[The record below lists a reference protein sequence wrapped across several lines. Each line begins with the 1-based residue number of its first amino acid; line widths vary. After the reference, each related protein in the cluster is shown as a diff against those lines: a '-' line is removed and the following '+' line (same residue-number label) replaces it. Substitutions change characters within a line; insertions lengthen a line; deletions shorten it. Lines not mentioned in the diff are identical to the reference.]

1 MGFTICEKRQ
11 SVIDEQGHALVIG
24 GPGSGKTTLALLK
37 SKGIL
42 DTLAPG
48 QSILFLSFSRAA
60 VQQIV
65 KRCREIL
72 TKEEIKRIDVRT
84 YHSFCWDILHC
95 HGRLLGGRPL
105 KMMAPS
111 EEGTRRTQFDGDW
124 AAESRRLKDD
134 DGVVCFDLFAAATAE
149 LFEGSTHLRIW
160 MGRLFPLTILDE
172 FQDSDDDQWRFV
184 QQLSAVTQTLFLAD
198 TEQRIF
204 ESSFRPGVRADRL
217 DILKD
222 AIALREV
229 DLRDDNYRSAD
240 SDILAYADCVLSGK
254 GPLPSSEDVKR
265 LPYDYKNQFPATV
278 HSAVTVTLS
287 TLRKRGI
294 DDPTVAVLARSNDL
308 VAEISDSL
316 EVEHVYNGE
325 ALNPIPHDVVWD
337 QELSASA
344 GVAMAAALEF
354 LSLGTPAARITM
366 HAKIE
371 EYFLIKKDFCERYGG
386 RGADAAS
393 KKVAH
398 FGKARAKVTEGKPLT
413 KGSPKTFEAAL
424 AAIPALTGDPV
435 RDWKAVRT
443 AFLAHNDLKAIF
455 QDARMVRLFRASDT
469 LATAFAGRWME
480 RATYEGAARMIRN
493 VLDQEKLIGLERDPK
508 GVSLMTLHKSKGK
521 EFDGVV
527 IVEGVYSSPFF
538 LGHEDPDFAPSR
550 RLLRVGITRARSF
563 VLLVR
568 PRKAKQ
574 LVESI
579 DHGPKRRS

>member
-1 MGFTICEKRQ
+1 MAFTICEKRQ
-11 SVIDEQGHALVIG
+11 SVIDEKGHALVIG

-42 DTLAPG
+42 DSLGPG

-60 VQQIV
+60 VQQIL

-72 TKEEIKRIDVRT
+72 TKEEMKRIDVRT
-84 YHSFCWDILHC
+84 YHSFCWDILHS

-124 AAESRRLKDD
+124 STESKRLKDE
-134 DGVVCFDLFAAATAE
+134 DGMVCFDLFAAATAE
-149 LFEGSTHLRIW
+149 LFEGSTHLRSW
-160 MGRLFPLTILDE
+160 MGRLFPLVILDE

-184 QQLSAVTQTLFLAD
+184 RQLSEVTQTLFLAD

-204 ESSFRPGVRADRL
+204 EGSFRPGVRANRL

-229 DLRDDNYRSAD
+229 DLRDDNYRSGD
-240 SDILAYADCVLSGK
+240 SDILAVADCVLSGK
-254 GPLPSSEDVKR
+254 GPLPKSADVKALR
-265 LPYDYKNQFPATV
+265 YEFRNQFAATV
-278 HSAVTVTLS
+278 HFAVAVTLGA
-287 TLRKRGI
+287 LRKRGI

-308 VAEISDSL
+308 VAEISDIL
-316 EVEHVYNGE
+316 EHSHVYNTIN
-325 ALNPIPHDVVWD
+325 LKPIPHDIVWD

-344 GVAMAAALEF
+344 GVAMASTLEF
-354 LSLGTPAARITM
+354 ISLGTSSAREAM

-371 EYFLIKKDFCERYGG
+371 EYFLIKKDFCQRYGG
-386 RGADAAS
+386 RGAKAAGT
-393 KKVAH
+393 KAGR
-398 FGKARAKVTEGKPLT
+398 FGKARAKVAGGKALT
-413 KGSPKTFEAAL
+413 QGSPKTFEAAL
-424 AAIPALTGDPV
+424 SAIPALTGDPV

-443 AFLAHNDLKAIF
+443 AFLAHDDLKAIF

-469 LATAFAGRWME
+469 LATALAGRWME
-480 RATYEGAARMIRN
+480 RASYEGAARMIRS

-508 GVSLMTLHKSKGK
+508 GVSVMTIHKSKGK

-527 IVEGVYSSPFF
+527 MVEGIHSSHFF
-538 LGHEDPDFAPSR
+538 LGHEAPDFAPSR

-568 PRKAKQ
+568 PRTGRP
-574 LVESI
+574 LVDEV
-579 DHGPKRRS
+579 

>member
-1 MGFTICEKRQ
+1 M
-11 SVIDEQGHALVIG
+11 VIG

-60 VQQIV
+60 VQQIL

-72 TKEEIKRIDVRT
+72 TKEEMKRIDVRT

-111 EEGTRRTQFDGDW
+111 EEGTRRTQFEGDW
-124 AAESRRLKDD
+124 AAESRRLKDE
-134 DGVVCFDLFAAATAE
+134 DGMVCFDLFAAATAE
-149 LFEGSTHLRIW
+149 LFEGSTHLRAW
-160 MGRLFPLTILDE
+160 MGRLFPLIILDE
-172 FQDSDDDQWRFV
+172 FQDSDDDQWRYV

-204 ESSFRPGVRADRL
+204 EGTFRPGVRADRL
-217 DILKD
+217 DVLKD
-222 AIALREV
+222 AIQLREV
-229 DLRDDNYRSAD
+229 DLRDDNYRRAD

-254 GPLPSSEDVKR
+254 GPLPKSEDVKR
-265 LPYDYKNQFPATV
+265 LHYDYKSQFPATV
-278 HSAVTVTLS
+278 HFAVAVTLG

-308 VAEISDSL
+308 VAEISDIL
-316 EVEHVYNGE
+316 ESPHSYNGKD
-325 ALNPIPHDVVWD
+325 LKPIQHDIVWD

-354 LSLGTPAARITM
+354 VSLGTAASREAM

-371 EYFLIKKDFCERYGG
+371 EYFLIKKDFCQRYGG
-386 RGADAAS
+386 RGAKAAGT
-393 KKVAH
+393 KAAR
-398 FGKARAKVTEGKPLT
+398 FGKAKASVAGGKVLT
-413 KGSPKTFEAAL
+413 QGAPKTFEAAL
-424 AAIPALTGDPV
+424 SANPALTGDPV
-435 RDWKAVRT
+435 RDWKAVRL
-443 AFLAHNDLKAIF
+443 AFQAHDDLKAIF

-469 LATAFAGRWME
+469 LATALAGRWME
-480 RATYEGAARMIRN
+480 RATYEGAARMIRS

-508 GVSLMTLHKSKGK
+508 GVSLMTIHKSKGK

-527 IVEGVYSSPFF
+527 MVEGLYSSPFF
-538 LGHEDPDFAPSR
+538 LDHEAPDFAPSR
-550 RLLRVGITRARSF
+550 RLLRVGITRARSL
-563 VLLVR
+563 VVLVR
-568 PRKAKQ
+568 PRKANP
-574 LVESI
+574 LAA
-579 DHGPKRRS
+579 

>member
-1 MGFTICEKRQ
+1 MAFTICEERQ

-37 SKGIL
+37 SKCIL
-42 DTLAPG
+42 DTLPPG

-60 VQQIV
+60 VQQIL

-72 TKEEIKRIDVRT
+72 TKEEMKRIDVRT

-124 AAESRRLKDD
+124 AAESKRLKDE
-134 DGVVCFDLFAAATAE
+134 DGMVCFDLFAAATAE
-149 LFEGSTHLRIW
+149 LFEGSTHLRSW
-160 MGRLFPLTILDE
+160 MGRLFPLVILDE

-184 QQLSAVTQTLFLAD
+184 QQLSEVTQTLFLAD

-204 ESSFRPGVRADRL
+204 EGSFRPGVRADRL
-217 DILKD
+217 DILKN

-229 DLRDDNYRSAD
+229 DLRDDNYRSGD
-240 SDILAYADCVLSGK
+240 SDILAVADCVLSGK
-254 GPLPSSEDVKR
+254 GPLPKSEDVKALR
-265 LPYDYKNQFPATV
+265 YEYRNQFEATV
-278 HSAVTVTLS
+278 HFAVAMTLG

-308 VAEISDSL
+308 VAEISDIL
-316 EVEHVYNGE
+316 EFPHSYNGHD
-325 ALNPIPHDVVWD
+325 LKPIPHDIVWD

-344 GVAMAAALEF
+344 GVAMASALEF
-354 LSLGTPAARITM
+354 VSLGTSSAREAM

-371 EYFLIKKDFCERYGG
+371 EYFLIKKDFCQRYGG
-386 RGADAAS
+386 RGAKAAGT
-393 KKVAH
+393 KADR
-398 FGKARAKVTEGKPLT
+398 FGKARGKVADGKALT

-424 AAIPALTGDPV
+424 SAIPALTGDPV

-443 AFLAHNDLKAIF
+443 SFQAHNDLKAIF

-469 LATAFAGRWME
+469 LATALAGRWME
-480 RATYEGAARMIRN
+480 RGTYEGASRMIRS
-493 VLDQEKLIGLERDPK
+493 VLDQERLIGLERDPR
-508 GVSLMTLHKSKGK
+508 GVSVMTMHKSKGK

-538 LGHEDPDFAPSR
+538 LEHEAPDYAPSR

-568 PRKAKQ
+568 PRKSKP
-574 LVESI
+574 LVES
-579 DHGPKRRS
+579 

>member
-1 MGFTICEKRQ
+1 MAFAICEKRQ

-42 DTLAPG
+42 DTLVPG

-60 VQQIV
+60 VQQIL

-72 TKEEIKRIDVRT
+72 SKEEMKRIDVRT
-84 YHSFCWDILHC
+84 YHSFCWGILHC

-111 EEGTRRTQFDGDW
+111 EEGTRRTQFEGDW
-124 AAESRRLKDD
+124 AAESRRLKDE
-134 DGVVCFDLFAAATAE
+134 DGVVSFDLFAAATAE
-149 LFEGSTHLRIW
+149 LFERSAHLRAW
-160 MGRLFPLTILDE
+160 MGRLYPLIILDE
-172 FQDSDDDQWRFV
+172 FQDSDDDQWRFI
-184 QQLSAVTQTLFLAD
+184 QQLGAVTQTLFLAD

-204 ESSFRPGVRADRL
+204 EGTFRPGVRADRL
-217 DILKD
+217 DLLKD
-222 AIALREV
+222 ALELREV

-254 GPLPSSEDVKR
+254 GPLPKSEDVKR
-265 LPYDYKNQFPATV
+265 LHYNYKSQLPAAV
-278 HSAVTVTLS
+278 HFAVARTLG

-308 VAEISDSL
+308 VAEISDIL
-316 EVEHVYNGE
+316 EGPHSFNGKE
-325 ALNPIPHDVVWD
+325 LKPIGHDIVWD

-354 LSLGTPAARITM
+354 VSLGTAASREAM

-371 EYFLIKKDFCERYGG
+371 EYFLIKKDFCQRYGG
-386 RGADAAS
+386 RGANAAGTKAARYGKS
-393 KKVAH
+393 RARVAD
-398 FGKARAKVTEGKPLT
+398 GKALT
-413 KGSPKTFEAAL
+413 QGSPRAFEAAL
-424 AAIPALTGDPV
+424 SANPALTGNPV
-435 RDWKAVRT
+435 RDWKAVRL
-443 AFLAHNDLKAIF
+443 AFQAHDDLKGIF

-469 LATAFAGRWME
+469 LATTLAGRWME
-480 RATYEGAARMIRN
+480 RANYEGAARMIRS

-508 GVSLMTLHKSKGK
+508 GVSLMTMHKSKGK

-527 IVEGVYSSPFF
+527 MVEGLYSSPFF
-538 LGHEDPDFAPSR
+538 LNHEAPDFAPSR

-563 VLLVR
+563 VVLVR
-568 PRKAKQ
+568 PRTAIP
-574 LVESI
+574 LAA
-579 DHGPKRRS
+579 

>member
-1 MGFTICEKRQ
+1 MMAFTICEKRQ

-42 DTLAPG
+42 DSLAPG

-60 VQQIV
+60 VQQIL

-72 TKEEIKRIDVRT
+72 TKEEMRRIDVRT

-111 EEGTRRTQFDGDW
+111 EEGTRRTQFEGDW
-124 AAESRRLKDD
+124 TTESKRLKDE
-134 DGVVCFDLFAAATAE
+134 DGIVCFDLFAAATAE
-149 LFEGSTHLRIW
+149 LFEGSSHLRTW
-160 MGRLFPLTILDE
+160 MGRLFPLVILDE

-204 ESSFRPGVRADRL
+204 EGSFRPGVRADRL
-217 DILKD
+217 DILKS
-222 AIALREV
+222 AIVLREV

-240 SDILAYADCVLSGK
+240 SDILTFADCVLSGK
-254 GPLPSSEDVKR
+254 GPLPNTEDVQR
-265 LPYDYKNQFPATV
+265 LLYDYKNQFPATV
-278 HSAVTVTLS
+278 HFAVAVTLH

-308 VAEISDSL
+308 VAQISDIL
-316 EVEHVYNGE
+316 EVPHSYNGKD
-325 ALNPIPHDVVWD
+325 LKPIPHDIVWD

-344 GVAMAAALEF
+344 GVAIASALEF
-354 LSLGTPAARITM
+354 VSLGTPVAREAM

-371 EYFLIKKDFCERYGG
+371 EYFLIKKDFCQRYGG
-386 RGADAAS
+386 RGAQSAGTKAAR
-393 KKVAH
+393 
-398 FGKARAKVTEGKPLT
+398 FGKAKAKVAEGKGLT
-413 KGSPKTFEAAL
+413 QGSPKTFETAL
-424 AAIPALTGDPV
+424 SAIPALTGDPV
-435 RDWKAVRT
+435 RDWKAVRA
-443 AFLAHNDLKAIF
+443 AFQAHDDLKAIF

-469 LATAFAGRWME
+469 LATALAGRWME
-480 RATYEGAARMIRN
+480 RATYEGAARMIRS
-493 VLDQEKLIGLERDPK
+493 VLDQEKLIGLELDPK

-527 IVEGVYSSPFF
+527 MIEGMYSSPF
-538 LGHEDPDFAPSR
+538 LLNREAPDFAPSR

-568 PRKAKQ
+568 PRTASP
-574 LVESI
+574 LI
-579 DHGPKRRS
+579 D

>member
-1 MGFTICEKRQ
+1 MVFTICAKRQ
-11 SVIDEQGHALVIG
+11 SVIDEQGHALVVG

-37 SKGIL
+37 SKRIL
-42 DTLAPG
+42 DALAPG

-60 VQQIV
+60 VQQILR
-65 KRCREIL
+65 RCREIL
-72 TKEEIKRIDVRT
+72 TKEEMKRIDVRT

-124 AAESRRLKDD
+124 AAESRRLKEE
-134 DGVVCFDLFAAATAE
+134 DGMVCFDLFASATAE
-149 LFEGSTHLRIW
+149 LFEGSIHLRSW
-160 MGRLFPLTILDE
+160 MGRLFPLVILDE

-204 ESSFRPGVRADRL
+204 EGTFRPGVRADRL

-222 AIALREV
+222 SIELSEF

-254 GPLPSSEDVKR
+254 GPLPKSEDVKR
-265 LPYDYKNQFPATV
+265 IPYDYKNQFAASV
-278 HSAVTVTLS
+278 HFAVAVTLH

-294 DDPTVAVLARSNDL
+294 HDPTLAVLARSNDL
-308 VAEISDSL
+308 VAEISDIL
-316 EVEHVYNGE
+316 EVPHVYNGRN
-325 ALNPIPHDVVWD
+325 LNPIPHDIVWD

-354 LSLGTPAARITM
+354 VSLDTPAAREAM

-371 EYFLIKKDFCERYGG
+371 EYFLIKKDYCERYSG
-386 RGADAAS
+386 RGAKAAGT
-393 KKVAH
+393 KATR
-398 FGKARAKVTEGKPLT
+398 FGKAKANVAEDKALT
-413 KGSPKTFEAAL
+413 QGSPQTLERAL
-424 AAIPALTGDPV
+424 SVIPALTGDPV
-435 RDWKAVRT
+435 RDWKVVRS
-443 AFLAHNDLKAIF
+443 AFQAHDDLKAIF
-455 QDARMVRLFRASDT
+455 QDARMVRLFRASDA
-469 LATAFAGRWME
+469 LATALAGRWME
-480 RATYEGAARMIRN
+480 RATYEGAARMIRS
-493 VLDQEKLIGLERDPK
+493 VLDQERLIGFERDPK
-508 GVSLMTLHKSKGK
+508 GVSLMTMHKSKGK

-527 IVEGVYSSPFF
+527 LAEGVYSSPFF
-538 LGHEDPDFAPSR
+538 LGHEAPGFAPSR

-568 PRKAKQ
+568 PRKAQ
-574 LVESI
+574 PLVE
-579 DHGPKRRS
+579 G

>member
-1 MGFTICEKRQ
+1 MAFTICEKRQ

-37 SKGIL
+37 SKVIL

-60 VQQIV
+60 VQQIL

-72 TKEEIKRIDVRT
+72 TKEEMKRIDVRT

-124 AAESRRLKDD
+124 AAESKRLKDE
-134 DGVVCFDLFAAATAE
+134 DGLICFDLFAAATAE
-149 LFEGSTHLRIW
+149 LFEGSTHLRSW
-160 MGRLFPLTILDE
+160 MGRLFPLVILDE

-184 QQLSAVTQTLFLAD
+184 QQLSAATQTLFLAD

-204 ESSFRPGVRADRL
+204 EGSFRPGVRADRL
-217 DILKD
+217 DILKS
-222 AIALREV
+222 AIELREV
-229 DLRDDNYRSAD
+229 DLRDDNYRSGD
-240 SDILAYADCVLSGK
+240 SDILAVADCVLSGK
-254 GPLPSSEDVKR
+254 GPLPKSEDVKALR
-265 LPYDYKNQFPATV
+265 YEYRTQFAATV
-278 HSAVTVTLS
+278 HFAVAMTLG

-308 VAEISDSL
+308 VAEISDLL
-316 EVEHVYNGE
+316 EVPHSYKVHD
-325 ALNPIPHDVVWD
+325 LKPIPHDIVWD

-344 GVAMAAALEF
+344 GVAMASALEF
-354 LSLGTPAARITM
+354 VSLGTASARQAM

-371 EYFLIKKDFCERYGG
+371 EYFLIKKDFCQRYGG
-386 RGADAAS
+386 RGEKAAGT
-393 KKVAH
+393 KAARFGTARARVAG
-398 FGKARAKVTEGKPLT
+398 GKALT
-413 KGSPKTFEAAL
+413 QGSPKTFEAAL
-424 AAIPALTGDPV
+424 SAIPALTGDPV
-435 RDWKAVRT
+435 RDWKAVRA
-443 AFLAHNDLKAIF
+443 AFQAHDDLKAIF

-469 LATAFAGRWME
+469 LATALAGRWME
-480 RATYEGAARMIRN
+480 RATYEGAARMIRS

-527 IVEGVYSSPFF
+527 IIEGMYSSPF
-538 LGHEDPDFAPSR
+538 LLKREAPDFSPSR
-550 RLLRVGITRARSF
+550 RLLRVGITRAKSF

-568 PRKAKQ
+568 PGTAST
-574 LVESI
+574 LI
-579 DHGPKRRS
+579 D

>member
-1 MGFTICEKRQ
+1 MAFTICEKRQ

-37 SKGIL
+37 CKGIL

-60 VQQIV
+60 VQQIL

-72 TKEEIKRIDVRT
+72 TKDEMKCIDVRT
-84 YHSFCWDILHC
+84 YHSFCWDILRC

-111 EEGTRRTQFDGDW
+111 EEGTRRTQFGGDW
-124 AAESRRLKDD
+124 AAESRRLKDE
-134 DGVVCFDLFAAATAE
+134 DGMVCFDLFATATAE
-149 LFEGSTHLRIW
+149 LFECSMHLRSW
-160 MGRLFPLTILDE
+160 MGRLFPLVILDE

-204 ESSFRPGVRADRL
+204 EGTFRPGVRADRL
-217 DILKD
+217 DILKE
-222 AIALREV
+222 AIDLREV

-240 SDILAYADCVLSGK
+240 SDILAVADCVLSGE
-254 GPLPSSEDVKR
+254 GPLPKSEDVKR

-278 HSAVTVTLS
+278 HFAVAVTLG

-308 VAEISDSL
+308 VAEISDIL
-316 EVEHVYNGE
+316 ETQHSYNGKE
-325 ALNPIPHDVVWD
+325 LKAIPHDIVWD

-354 LSLGTPAARITM
+354 LSLGTGASREAM

-371 EYFLIKKDFCERYGG
+371 EYFLIKKDFCQRYGG
-386 RGADAAS
+386 RGAKAAGT
-393 KKVAH
+393 KAAR
-398 FGKARAKVTEGKPLT
+398 FGKSKARVADGKELT
-413 KGSPKTFEAAL
+413 QGSPKTFETAL
-424 AAIPALTGDPV
+424 SANSALTGDPV
-435 RDWKAVRT
+435 RDWKAVRA
-443 AFLAHNDLKAIF
+443 AFQAHDDLKAIF
-455 QDARMVRLFRASDT
+455 QDARMVRLFRASDA
-469 LATAFAGRWME
+469 LATALAARWMD
-480 RATYEGAARMIRN
+480 RVTYEGAARIIRT
-493 VLDQEKLIGLERDPK
+493 VLEQERLIGFERDPK
-508 GVSLMTLHKSKGK
+508 GVSLMTMHKSKGK

-527 IVEGVYSSPFF
+527 MVEGVYSSPFF
-538 LGHEDPDFAPSR
+538 LGHEEPDFAPSR

-568 PRKAKQ
+568 PRKAKP
-574 LVESI
+574 LVEA
-579 DHGPKRRS
+579 

>member
-1 MGFTICEKRQ
+1 MAFTICEKRQ

-42 DTLAPG
+42 DSLAKG
-48 QSILFLSFSRAA
+48 QSIIFLSFSRAA
-60 VQQIV
+60 VQQIL

-72 TKEEIKRIDVRT
+72 NKEEMKRIDVRT

-111 EEGTRRTQFDGDW
+111 EEGIRRTQFDGDW
-124 AAESRRLKDD
+124 TTESKRLKDE
-134 DGVVCFDLFAAATAE
+134 DGIICFDLFAAATAE
-149 LFEGSTHLRIW
+149 LFEGSSHLRIW
-160 MGRLFPLTILDE
+160 MGRLFPLVILDE

-204 ESSFRPGVRADRL
+204 EGSFRPGVRADRL
-217 DILKD
+217 DILKS
-222 AIALREV
+222 AIVLREV

-240 SDILAYADCVLSGK
+240 SDILAFADCVLSGK
-254 GPLPSSEDVKR
+254 GPLPNTKDVKR
-265 LPYDYKNQFPATV
+265 LSYDYKNQFSATV
-278 HSAVTVTLS
+278 HFAVAVTLH
-287 TLRKRGI
+287 TLRKCGI

-308 VAEISDSL
+308 VAEISDIL
-316 EVEHVYNGE
+316 EVPHSYNGKD
-325 ALNPIPHDVVWD
+325 LKPIPHDIVWD

-344 GVAMAAALEF
+344 GVAIASALEF
-354 LSLGTPAARITM
+354 VSLDTPVAREAM

-371 EYFLIKKDFCERYGG
+371 EYFLIKKDFCQRYGG
-386 RGADAAS
+386 RGAQTAGTKAAR
-393 KKVAH
+393 
-398 FGKARAKVTEGKPLT
+398 FGKAKAKVAEGKDLT
-413 KGSPKTFEAAL
+413 QGSPKTFETAL
-424 AAIPALTGDPV
+424 SAIPALTGDPV
-435 RDWKAVRT
+435 RDWKTVRA
-443 AFLAHNDLKAIF
+443 AFRAHDDLKAIF

-469 LATAFAGRWME
+469 LATALAGRWME
-480 RATYEGAARMIRN
+480 RATYEGAARMIRS

-527 IVEGVYSSPFF
+527 MIEGMYSSPF
-538 LGHEDPDFAPSR
+538 LLEREAPDFAPSR

-568 PRKAKQ
+568 PRTASP
-574 LVESI
+574 LI
-579 DHGPKRRS
+579 D

>member
-1 MGFTICEKRQ
+1 MVFTICKKRQ
-11 SVIDEQGHALVIG
+11 SVIVEQGHALVIG

-42 DTLAPG
+42 DSLGPG

-60 VQQIV
+60 VQQIL

-72 TKEEIKRIDVRT
+72 TKEEMKRIDVRT

-95 HGRLLGGRPL
+95 HRRLLGGRPL
-105 KMMAPS
+105 RMMAPS

-124 AAESRRLKDD
+124 VAESRRLKDEE
-134 DGVVCFDLFAAATAE
+134 GMVCFDLFAAATAE
-149 LFEGSTHLRIW
+149 LLEGSTHLRSW
-160 MGRLFPLTILDE
+160 MGRLFPLVILDE

-184 QQLSAVTQTLFLAD
+184 RQLSAVTQTLFLAD

-204 ESSFRPGVRADRL
+204 EGSFRPGVRADRL
-217 DILKD
+217 DILKS
-222 AIALREV
+222 AIVLREV

-240 SDILAYADCVLSGK
+240 SEILAFADCVLSGK
-254 GPLPSSEDVKR
+254 GPLPNTEDVKR

-278 HSAVTVTLS
+278 HFAVAVTLH

-294 DDPTVAVLARSNDL
+294 DDPTVAILARSNDL
-308 VAEISDSL
+308 VAEISDIL
-316 EVEHVYNGE
+316 EVPHSYIGKE
-325 ALNPIPHDVVWD
+325 LKPIPHDIVWD

-354 LSLGTPAARITM
+354 VSLDTPAAREAM

-371 EYFLIKKDFCERYGG
+371 EYFLIKKDFCQRYGG
-386 RGADAAS
+386 RGAQTAGTKATR
-393 KKVAH
+393 
-398 FGKARAKVTEGKPLT
+398 FGKAKAKVTEGKDLT
-413 KGSPKTFEAAL
+413 QGSPKTFEIAL
-424 AAIPALTGDPV
+424 SAIPDLTGDPV
-435 RDWKAVRT
+435 RDWKGVRA
-443 AFLAHNDLKAIF
+443 AFQAHDDLKAIS

-469 LATAFAGRWME
+469 LATALAGRWME
-480 RATYEGAARMIRN
+480 RATYEGAARIIRS

-527 IVEGVYSSPFF
+527 MIEGMYSGPF
-538 LGHEDPDFAPSR
+538 LLKREAPDFAPSR

-568 PRKAKQ
+568 PRTARP
-574 LVESI
+574 LI
-579 DHGPKRRS
+579 D

>member
-1 MGFTICEKRQ
+1 MMAFTICEKRQ

-42 DTLAPG
+42 DSLAKG

-60 VQQIV
+60 VQQIL

-72 TKEEIKRIDVRT
+72 SKEEMKRIDVRT

-124 AAESRRLKDD
+124 TTESKRLKDE
-134 DGVVCFDLFAAATAE
+134 DGIICFDLFAAATAE
-149 LFEGSTHLRIW
+149 LFEGSSHLRTW
-160 MGRLFPLTILDE
+160 MGRLFPLVILDE

-204 ESSFRPGVRADRL
+204 EGSFRPGVRADRL
-217 DILKD
+217 DILKS
-222 AIALREV
+222 AIVLREV

-240 SDILAYADCVLSGK
+240 SDILAFADCVLSGR
-254 GPLPSSEDVKR
+254 GPLPNSEDVKR
-265 LPYDYKNQFPATV
+265 LPYNYKNQFSATV
-278 HSAVTVTLS
+278 HFAVAVTLH

-308 VAEISDSL
+308 VAEISDIL
-316 EVEHVYNGE
+316 EVPHSYNGKD
-325 ALNPIPHDVVWD
+325 LKPIPHDIAWD

-344 GVAMAAALEF
+344 GVAIASALEF
-354 LSLGTPAARITM
+354 VSLETPDAREAM

-371 EYFLIKKDFCERYGG
+371 EYFLIKKDFCQRYGG
-386 RGADAAS
+386 RGAQTAGTKAAR
-393 KKVAH
+393 
-398 FGKARAKVTEGKPLT
+398 FGKAKAKVAKGKDLT
-413 KGSPKTFEAAL
+413 QGSPKTLEIAL
-424 AAIPALTGDPV
+424 SAIPALTGDPV
-435 RDWKAVRT
+435 RDWKAVRA
-443 AFLAHNDLKAIF
+443 AFHAHDDLEAIF

-469 LATAFAGRWME
+469 LATALAGRWME
-480 RATYEGAARMIRN
+480 RATYKGAARMIRS

-527 IVEGVYSSPFF
+527 MIEGMYSSPF
-538 LGHEDPDFAPSR
+538 LLKREAPDFAPSR

-563 VLLVR
+563 VLLVC
-568 PRKAKQ
+568 PRTATP
-574 LVESI
+574 LI
-579 DHGPKRRS
+579 D

>member
-1 MGFTICEKRQ
+1 MAFTICEKRQ
-11 SVIDEQGHALVIG
+11 PVIDEQGHALVIG

-37 SKGIL
+37 SEGIL

-60 VQQIV
+60 VQQIL

-124 AAESRRLKDD
+124 AAESRRLKKE
-134 DGVVCFDLFAAATAE
+134 DGIVCFDLFATATAE
-149 LFEGSTHLRIW
+149 LFEGSTHLRTW
-160 MGRLFPLTILDE
+160 MGRLFPLIILDE

-184 QQLSAVTQTLFLAD
+184 QQLSAATQTLFLAD
-198 TEQRIF
+198 AEQRIF
-204 ESSFRPGVRADRL
+204 EGSFRPGVRADRL
-217 DILKD
+217 DSLKD
-222 AIALREV
+222 SIDLREV

-240 SDILAYADCVLSGK
+240 SDILAVADCVLSGK
-254 GPLPSSEDVKR
+254 GPLPKSENVKR
-265 LPYDYKNQFPATV
+265 LPYDYKNQFPATIHFAV
-278 HSAVTVTLS
+278 AVTLG

-294 DDPTVAVLARSNDL
+294 EAPTVAVLTRSNDL

-316 EVEHVYNGE
+316 EVPHVYSGKN
-325 ALNPIPHDVVWD
+325 LNPIPYDVVWD

-354 LSLGTPAARITM
+354 VSLGTPAVQEAM

-386 RGADAAS
+386 HGAATAGTKAAR
-393 KKVAH
+393 
-398 FGKARAKVTEGKPLT
+398 FGKAKEKVAAGKPLT
-413 KGSPKTFEAAL
+413 KGSPQTFEGAL

-443 AFLAHNDLKAIF
+443 AFQAHNDLKAIF

-469 LATAFAGRWME
+469 LATALGGRWME
-480 RATYEGAARMIRN
+480 RASYEGAARMIRR
-493 VLDQEKLIGLERDPK
+493 VLDQEKLSGLERDPK

-527 IVEGVYSSPFF
+527 MVEGVYSSPF
-538 LGHEDPDFAPSR
+538 LIGHEEPDFAPSR
-550 RLLRVGITRARSF
+550 RLLRVGITRARNF

-574 LVESI
+574 LVE
-579 DHGPKRRS
+579 G

>member
-1 MGFTICEKRQ
+1 MAFTICEKRQ

-37 SKGIL
+37 SKGIM
-42 DTLAPG
+42 DTLVPG
-48 QSILFLSFSRAA
+48 QSVLFLSFSRAA
-60 VQQIV
+60 VQQIL

-124 AAESRRLKDD
+124 AAESRRLKDE
-134 DGVVCFDLFAAATAE
+134 DGMVCFDLFAAATAE
-149 LFEGSTHLRIW
+149 LFERSSHVRSW
-160 MGRLFPLTILDE
+160 MGRLFPLVILDE

-184 QQLSAVTQTLFLAD
+184 QQLSTVTQTLFLAD

-204 ESSFRPGVRADRL
+204 EGTFRPGVRADRL
-217 DILKD
+217 EILKD
-222 AIALREV
+222 AIDLREV

-254 GPLPSSEDVKR
+254 GPLPKTEDVKR
-265 LPYDYKNQFPATV
+265 LPYDYKNQLPATV
-278 HSAVTVTLS
+278 HFAVAVALH

-308 VAEISDSL
+308 VAEISDIL
-316 EVEHVYNGE
+316 EVPHSYNGHD
-325 ALNPIPHDVVWD
+325 LKPIPHDIVWD

-344 GVAMAAALEF
+344 GVAIASALEF
-354 LSLGTPAARITM
+354 VSLDTPAARETM

-371 EYFLIKKDFCERYGG
+371 EYFLIKKDFCQRYGG
-386 RGADAAS
+386 RGAQTAGTKAVRFGKS
-393 KKVAH
+393 KAKVA
-398 FGKARAKVTEGKPLT
+398 EGKGLT
-413 KGSPKTFEAAL
+413 QGSPKTFETAL
-424 AAIPALTGDPV
+424 SAISALTGDPV
-435 RDWKAVRT
+435 RDWKAVRA
-443 AFLAHNDLKAIF
+443 AFQAHDDLKAIF

-469 LATAFAGRWME
+469 LATALAGRWME
-480 RATYEGAARMIRN
+480 RATYEGAARMIRS
-493 VLDQEKLIGLERDPK
+493 VLDQEKLISLERDPK

-527 IVEGVYSSPFF
+527 MVEGVYSSPFL
-538 LGHEDPDFAPSR
+538 LGHEAPDFAPSR

-568 PRKAKQ
+568 PRRGSP
-574 LVESI
+574 LI
-579 DHGPKRRS
+579 D

>member
-1 MGFTICEKRQ
+1 MAFTICEKRQ

-42 DTLAPG
+42 DTLEPG

-60 VQQIV
+60 VQQIL

-72 TKEEIKRIDVRT
+72 TKEEMKRIDVRT

-124 AAESRRLKDD
+124 AAESRRLKDE
-134 DGVVCFDLFAAATAE
+134 DGMVCFDLFAAATAE
-149 LFEGSTHLRIW
+149 LFEGSTHLRSW
-160 MGRLFPLTILDE
+160 MGRLFPLVILDE

-184 QQLSAVTQTLFLAD
+184 QQLSTVTQTLFLAD

-204 ESSFRPGVRADRL
+204 EGTFRPGIRADRL
-217 DILKD
+217 EILKD
-222 AIALREV
+222 AIDLSEV
-229 DLRDDNYRSAD
+229 DLRDDNYRSAE

-254 GPLPSSEDVKR
+254 GPLPKSEDVKR

-278 HSAVTVTLS
+278 HFAVAVTLH

-308 VAEISDSL
+308 VAEVSDIL
-316 EVEHVYNGE
+316 EVPHCYNRHD
-325 ALNPIPHDVVWD
+325 LKPIPHDIVWD

-344 GVAMAAALEF
+344 GVAIASALEF
-354 LSLGTPAARITM
+354 VSLDTPAARVAM

-371 EYFLIKKDFCERYGG
+371 EYFLIKKDFCQRYGG
-386 RGADAAS
+386 RGAQTAGTKA
-393 KKVAH
+393 VR
-398 FGKARAKVTEGKPLT
+398 FGKAKAKVAEGKGLT
-413 KGSPKTFEAAL
+413 QGSPKTFETAIS
-424 AAIPALTGDPV
+424 AIPALTGDPV
-435 RDWKAVRT
+435 RDWKAVRA
-443 AFLAHNDLKAIF
+443 AFQAHDDLKAIF

-469 LATAFAGRWME
+469 LATALAGRWME
-480 RATYEGAARMIRN
+480 RATYEGAARMIRS

-508 GVSLMTLHKSKGK
+508 GVSLMSLHKSKGK

-527 IVEGVYSSPFF
+527 MVEGVYSSPFL
-538 LGHEDPDFAPSR
+538 LGHEAPDFAPSR

-568 PRKAKQ
+568 PRRGSS
-574 LVESI
+574 LI
-579 DHGPKRRS
+579 D

>member
-1 MGFTICEKRQ
+1 MAFRICAKRQ
-11 SVIDEQGHALVIG
+11 SVIEEQGHTLVIG

-60 VQQIV
+60 VQQIL

-72 TKEEIKRIDVRT
+72 TKQEMKRIDVRT

-105 KMMAPS
+105 KMMTPS
-111 EEGTRRTQFDGDW
+111 EEGTRRTQFEGNW
-124 AAESRRLKDD
+124 AAESRRLMAEERM
-134 DGVVCFDLFAAATAE
+134 VCFDLFAAATAE
-149 LFEGSTHLRIW
+149 LFEGSTHLRAW
-160 MGRLFPLTILDE
+160 MGRLFPLIILDE

-204 ESSFRPGVRADRL
+204 EGTFRPGVRADRL

-222 AIALREV
+222 AIELREV

-254 GPLPSSEDVKR
+254 GPLPKSEDVKR
-265 LPYDYKNQFPATV
+265 LHYDYKSQFAATV
-278 HSAVTVTLS
+278 HFAVAVTLG
-287 TLRKRGI
+287 TLRKRGF

-308 VAEISDSL
+308 VAEISDIL
-316 EVEHVYNGE
+316 ESPHSYNGKG
-325 ALNPIPHDVVWD
+325 LLPIQHDIVWD

-344 GVAMAAALEF
+344 GVAIAAALEF
-354 LSLGTPAARITM
+354 VSLGTAASREAM

-371 EYFLIKKDFCERYGG
+371 EYFLIKKDFCQRYGG
-386 RGADAAS
+386 RGAKTAGTKATRFGQAKTS
-393 KKVAH
+393 VAV
-398 FGKARAKVTEGKPLT
+398 GKSLT
-413 KGSPKTFEAAL
+413 QGSPKSFEAAL
-424 AAIPALTGDPV
+424 SANPTLTGDPV
-435 RDWKAVRT
+435 RDWKAVRL
-443 AFLAHNDLKAIF
+443 AFQAHDDLKAIF

-469 LATAFAGRWME
+469 LATVLAGRWME
-480 RATYEGAARMIRN
+480 RANYGGAARMIRS

-508 GVSLMTLHKSKGK
+508 GVSLMTIHKSKGK

-527 IVEGVYSSPFF
+527 MVEGLYSSPFF
-538 LGHEDPDFAPSR
+538 LDHEAPDFAPSR

-563 VLLVR
+563 VVLVR
-568 PRKAKQ
+568 PQKAHP
-574 LVESI
+574 LAT
-579 DHGPKRRS
+579 

>member
-1 MGFTICEKRQ
+1 MAFTICEKRQ

-42 DTLAPG
+42 DSLGPG

-60 VQQIV
+60 VQQIL

-72 TKEEIKRIDVRT
+72 TKEEMKRIDVRT

-105 KMMAPS
+105 KMMALS
-111 EEGTRRTQFDGDW
+111 EEGRRRTQFDGDW
-124 AAESRRLKDD
+124 AAESKRLKDD
-134 DGVVCFDLFAAATAE
+134 DGIVCFDLFAAATAE
-149 LFEGSTHLRIW
+149 LFEGSSHLRSW
-160 MGRLFPLTILDE
+160 MGRLFPLIILDE

-184 QQLSAVTQTLFLAD
+184 QQLSEVTQTLFLAD

-204 ESSFRPGVRADRL
+204 EGSFRPGVRANRL

-222 AIALREV
+222 AVTLREV
-229 DLRDDNYRSAD
+229 DLRDDNYRSGD
-240 SDILAYADCVLSGK
+240 SDILAVADCVLSGK
-254 GPLPSSEDVKR
+254 GPLPKSEDVKALR
-265 LPYDYKNQFPATV
+265 YEYRNQFAATV
-278 HSAVTVTLS
+278 HFAVAVTLG

-308 VAEISDSL
+308 VAEISDVL
-316 EVEHVYNGE
+316 EVPHSYNGKD
-325 ALNPIPHDVVWD
+325 LKPIPHDIVWD

-344 GVAMAAALEF
+344 GVAMASALEF
-354 LSLGTPAARITM
+354 VSLGTSSAREAM
-366 HAKIE
+366 HVKIE
-371 EYFLIKKDFCERYGG
+371 EYFLIKKDFCQRYGG
-386 RGADAAS
+386 RGAKAAGT
-393 KKVAH
+393 KAARFCKAKAKVAG
-398 FGKARAKVTEGKPLT
+398 GKALT
-413 KGSPKTFEAAL
+413 KGSPKSFEAAL
-424 AAIPALTGDPV
+424 SAVPALTGDPV

-443 AFLAHNDLKAIF
+443 AFQAHDDLKAIF

-469 LATAFAGRWME
+469 LATALAGRWME
-480 RATYEGAARMIRN
+480 RTTYEGAARMLRN
-493 VLDQEKLIGLERDPK
+493 VLDQERLIGLERDPK
-508 GVSLMTLHKSKGK
+508 GVSVMTLHKSKGK

-527 IVEGVYSSPFF
+527 MVEGIHSSHFF
-538 LGHEDPDFAPSR
+538 LGHEAPDFAPSR

-568 PRKAKQ
+568 PRKAKP
-574 LVESI
+574 LVDES
-579 DHGPKRRS
+579 

>member
-1 MGFTICEKRQ
+1 MAFTICEKRQ

-60 VQQIV
+60 VQQIL

-72 TKEEIKRIDVRT
+72 TKEEMKRIDVRT
-84 YHSFCWDILHC
+84 YHSFCWDILHS

-105 KMMAPS
+105 RMMAPS

-124 AAESRRLKDD
+124 SAESKRLKDE
-134 DGVVCFDLFAAATAE
+134 DGMVCFDLFAAATAE
-149 LFEGSTHLRIW
+149 LLEGSAHLRSW
-160 MGRLFPLTILDE
+160 MGRLFPLVILDE

-184 QQLSAVTQTLFLAD
+184 QQLSEVTQTLFLAD

-204 ESSFRPGVRADRL
+204 EGSFRPGVRANRL

-229 DLRDDNYRSAD
+229 DLRNDNYRSGD
-240 SDILAYADCVLSGK
+240 SDILAVADCVLSGK
-254 GPLPSSEDVKR
+254 GPLPKSEDVKALR
-265 LPYDYKNQFPATV
+265 YEYRKQFAATV
-278 HSAVTVTLS
+278 HFAVALTLG

-308 VAEISDSL
+308 VAEISDIL
-316 EVEHVYNGE
+316 AVPHNYNGRD
-325 ALNPIPHDVVWD
+325 LKPIGHDIVWD

-354 LSLGTPAARITM
+354 VSLCTPLAREAM

-386 RGADAAS
+386 RGEKAAS
-393 KKVAH
+393 TKATR
-398 FGKARAKVTEGKPLT
+398 FGKAKVKVANGKALT
-413 KGSPKTFEAAL
+413 KGSPKTFEDAL
-424 AAIPALTGDPV
+424 STIPTLTGDPV
-435 RDWKAVRT
+435 KDWKVVRS
-443 AFLAHNDLKAIF
+443 AFKSHGDLKAIF
-455 QDARMVRLFRASDT
+455 NDARMVRLFRASDT
-469 LATAFAGRWME
+469 LATALAERWME
-480 RATYEGAARMIRN
+480 RSNYEGAARIIRS
-493 VLDQEKLIGLERDPK
+493 VLDQERLIGFERDPK
-508 GVSLMTLHKSKGK
+508 GVSLMTMHKSKGK

-527 IVEGVYSSPFF
+527 LAEGLYSSPF
-538 LGHEDPDFAPSR
+538 LLDHEAPDFAPSR
-550 RLLRVGITRARSF
+550 RLLRVGITRARKL
-563 VLLVR
+563 VMLVR
-568 PRKAKQ
+568 PKEARP
-574 LVESI
+574 LI
-579 DHGPKRRS
+579 

>member
-1 MGFTICEKRQ
+1 MAFKICEKRQ
-11 SVIDEQGHALVIG
+11 SVIDEEGHSLVIG

-42 DTLAPG
+42 DTLTPG

-60 VQQIV
+60 VQQIL

-72 TKEEIKRIDVRT
+72 NEEEIKRIDVRT

-111 EEGTRRTQFDGDW
+111 EEGARRTQFDGDW
-124 AAESRRLKDD
+124 AAESRRLKAER
-134 DGVVCFDLFAAATAE
+134 GMICFDLFASATAE
-149 LFEGSTHLRIW
+149 LFEGSKHLRTW
-160 MGRLFPLTILDE
+160 MGRLYPLVILDE

-184 QQLSAVTQTLFLAD
+184 QQLSSVAQTLFLAD

-204 ESSFRPGVRADRL
+204 EGSFRPGVRAERL

-222 AIALREV
+222 AIDLREV
-229 DLRDDNYRSAD
+229 DLRNDNYRSAD
-240 SDILAYADCVLSGK
+240 SDILAFADCVLRGK
-254 GPLPSSEDVKR
+254 GPLPKSADVKG
-265 LPYDYKNQFPATV
+265 LSYDYKNQFPATV
-278 HSAVTVTLS
+278 HFAVAVTLG
-287 TLRKRGI
+287 TLRKRGF

-308 VAEISDSL
+308 VAEISDILAVPHTYSERNL
-316 EVEHVYNGE
+316 K
-325 ALNPIPHDVVWD
+325 PISHDIVWD

-354 LSLGTPAARITM
+354 VSVGTHTAREAM

-371 EYFLIKKDFCERYGG
+371 EYFLIKKDFCQRYGG
-386 RGADAAS
+386 RGAQAAGT
-393 KKVAH
+393 KATR
-398 FGKARAKVTEGKPLT
+398 FGKARTKVAEGKT
-413 KGSPKTFEAAL
+413 FTQGSPKTFEAAL
-424 AAIPALTGDPV
+424 MALPALTGDPV

-443 AFLAHNDLKAIF
+443 AFQVHDDLKAIF

-469 LATAFAGRWME
+469 LATALAGRWME
-480 RATYEGAARMIRN
+480 RANYEGAARMIRS

-508 GVSLMTLHKSKGK
+508 GVSLMTIHKSKGK
-521 EFDGVV
+521 EFDAVV
-527 IVEGVYSSPFF
+527 MVEGMYSSPFF
-538 LGHEDPDFAPSR
+538 LGHEAPDFAPSR
-550 RLLRVGITRARSF
+550 RLLRVGITRARNF

-568 PRKAKQ
+568 PRKADS
-574 LVESI
+574 LV
-579 DHGPKRRS
+579 KA